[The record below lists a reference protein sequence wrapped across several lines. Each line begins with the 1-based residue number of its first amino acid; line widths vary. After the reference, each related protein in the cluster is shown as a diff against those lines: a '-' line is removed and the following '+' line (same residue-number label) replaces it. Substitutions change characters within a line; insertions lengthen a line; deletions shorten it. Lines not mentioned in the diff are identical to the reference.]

1 MKKNLYSLTLSDEVV
16 REVDALAHRLGT
28 NRSAL
33 VNRILSEYVSV
44 PTPERRI
51 NDIFEAIEA
60 LVSPSRELVNSQSMS
75 LKSSL
80 AYKYRPTVKYEVD
93 LGGGEDTL
101 GTLNV
106 VFRTQSA
113 ELIAALTDFFRL
125 WARIENVCLAP
136 ALGGTIACSL
146 YDGRFVRPLA
156 MPRGH
161 ARSAEDIAGAI
172 SAYVQ
177 QLQESM
183 GGDSGLT
190 EQLAALKQSVSQL
203 AAGSEALSQGVTA
216 FGEGIGQLSQ
226 GTEALTKGTGMLV
239 EAGDQLYDGF
249 GELTDGTEE
258 LADGMKTYN
267 EDGIQELGKLAGS
280 DLKEVLTRMKAL
292 READGQYDN
301 YAGIADGSTG
311 SVRFIIETEE
321 IALP

>member
-16 REVDALAHRLGT
+16 REIDALAHRLGT

-33 VNRILSEYVSV
+33 VNRILAEYVSV

-51 NDIFEAIEA
+51 NDIFEAIET
-60 LVSPSRELVNSQSMS
+60 LVSPSRELVPFFAPNSPTMS

-93 LGGGEDTL
+93 LGGDGEGTM

-125 WARIENVCLAP
+125 WARIENTCLAP
-136 ALGGTIACSL
+136 LLGGAITCSL

-156 MPRGH
+156 LPHGT

-177 QLQESM
+177 LFDRLLKGYLS
-183 GGDSGLT
+183 GGLT
-190 EQLAALKQSVSQL
+190 AHDV
-203 AAGSEALSQGVTA
+203 
-216 FGEGIGQLSQ
+216 
-226 GTEALTKGTGMLV
+226 
-239 EAGDQLYDGF
+239 
-249 GELTDGTEE
+249 E
-258 LADGMKTYN
+258 LAYRG
-267 EDGIQELGKLAGS
+267 
-280 DLKEVLTRMKAL
+280 DLRGRAL
-292 READGQYDN
+292 L
-301 YAGIADGSTG
+301 I
-311 SVRFIIETEE
+311 
-321 IALP
+321 

>member
-60 LVSPSRELVNSQSMS
+60 LVSPSRELVPFFAPNSQSMS

-125 WARIENVCLAP
+125 WARIENVSRRRSAARSPVRSTTGASSVRSPCRADTPARRRTSPAP
-136 ALGGTIACSL
+136 SAPMCSSSTACS
-146 YDGRFVRPLA
+146 R
-156 MPRGH
+156 
-161 ARSAEDIAGAI
+161 AI
-172 SAYVQ
+172 
-177 QLQESM
+177 
-183 GGDSGLT
+183 
-190 EQLAALKQSVSQL
+190 
-203 AAGSEALSQGVTA
+203 
-216 FGEGIGQLSQ
+216 
-226 GTEALTKGTGMLV
+226 
-239 EAGDQLYDGF
+239 
-249 GELTDGTEE
+249 
-258 LADGMKTYN
+258 
-267 EDGIQELGKLAGS
+267 
-280 DLKEVLTRMKAL
+280 
-292 READGQYDN
+292 
-301 YAGIADGSTG
+301 
-311 SVRFIIETEE
+311 
-321 IALP
+321 

>member
-33 VNRILSEYVSV
+33 VNRILAEYVSV

-60 LVSPSRELVNSQSMS
+60 LVSPSRELVPFFAPNSQSMS

-93 LGGGEDTL
+93 LGGGDGDTM

-125 WARIENVCLAP
+125 WARVENACLAP
-136 ALGGTIACSL
+136 LLGDAIGCSL
-146 YDGRFVRPLA
+146 YDGRFVRPLS

-161 ARSAEDIAGAI
+161 ARSAEDVAGAI

-177 QLQESM
+177 LFDRLLKGYLDGSLSA
-183 GGDSGLT
+183 GG
-190 EQLAALKQSVSQL
+190 V
-203 AAGSEALSQGVTA
+203 
-216 FGEGIGQLSQ
+216 
-226 GTEALTKGTGMLV
+226 
-239 EAGDQLYDGF
+239 
-249 GELTDGTEE
+249 E
-258 LADGMKTYN
+258 LAYRG
-267 EDGIQELGKLAGS
+267 
-280 DLKEVLTRMKAL
+280 DLHDRTLL
-292 READGQYDN
+292 
-301 YAGIADGSTG
+301 I
-311 SVRFIIETEE
+311 
-321 IALP
+321 

>member
-60 LVSPSRELVNSQSMS
+60 LVSPSRELVPFFAPNSQSMS

-125 WARIENVCLAP
+125 WARIENACLAP

-177 QLQESM
+177 LFDRLLMGAMADVKRKFPNVKTEILYDDLQYENVAYTLHPQAQSLVENAAAKIGKAITFADERGGTTASMFAAKGLNGGMCVFSGQHDIHSTREYADLQEM
-183 GGDSGLT
+183 EDCYRLMLEIIQGV
-190 EQLAALKQSVSQL
+190 AALK
-203 AAGSEALSQGVTA
+203 
-216 FGEGIGQLSQ
+216 
-226 GTEALTKGTGMLV
+226 
-239 EAGDQLYDGF
+239 
-249 GELTDGTEE
+249 
-258 LADGMKTYN
+258 
-267 EDGIQELGKLAGS
+267 
-280 DLKEVLTRMKAL
+280 
-292 READGQYDN
+292 
-301 YAGIADGSTG
+301 
-311 SVRFIIETEE
+311 
-321 IALP
+321 